1 MRQLGAP
8 VGLGRIFH
16 FWSPLASTWLLMAV
30 EGPFLAAVIARLH
43 EPTHNLAAFGVGFAV
58 AMLVESPVIMLL
70 SASTALVDGPQSF
83 RKLRAFTMILNVVV
97 TATMLL
103 LVLTPLWE
111 TLARRLLELDPTTAH
126 LSRAALLLLTP
137 WPAAIGYRRFY
148 QGVMIRAG
156 RTRLVAYGTL
166 TRLAAMA
173 TSALLLSRVAGLPGA
188 KVGAVALSAGVVV
201 EAIACRLMARRV
213 VRKLSR
219 ERDDPARAPLTLPAI
234 VSFYYP
240 LALTSALGI
249 AVQPMTTFFMGHA
262 RFPLESLAVLP
273 VVNSL
278 SFLFRSFGLA
288 YQEVA
293 IALLARNR
301 ENLAS
306 LTRFAVI
313 LALATSIGQALIV
326 FTPLA
331 TFWLSGVS
339 GLGPELIGF
348 AYVPARLLVVIPG
361 LAVFL
366 SLERAILVD
375 ARNLLPVTWGTLVE
389 VLALLVSLALTVHG
403 FAWIGATA
411 AALSVGFGRLCGGGY
426 LLPPCLRAL
435 RGWRPAAF
443 EARAPHLG

>member
-1 MRQLGAP
+1 
-8 VGLGRIFH
+8 
-16 FWSPLASTWLLMAV
+16 MAV
-30 EGPFLAAVIARLH
+30 EGPFLAAVIARLN
-43 EPTHNLAAFGVGFAV
+43 EPMHNLAAFGVAFSV

-70 SASTALVDGPQSF
+70 SASTALVDGPQAF
-83 RKLRAFTMILNVVV
+83 RKLRAFTMSLNVVV

-111 TLARRLLELDPTTAH
+111 TLARRVLELDPTTAH
-126 LSRAALLLLTP
+126 LSRDALLLLTP

-148 QGVMIRAG
+148 QGVLIRRG
-156 RTRLVAYGTL
+156 RTRLVAYGTI
-166 TRLAAMA
+166 TRLLSMA
-173 TSALLLSRVAGLPGA
+173 TSALALSQLTDLPGA
-188 KVGAVALSAGVVV
+188 KVGAIALSAGVVV
-201 EAIACRLMARRV
+201 EALACRLMARPV
-213 VRKLSR
+213 VRELR
-219 ERDDPARAPLTLPAI
+219 RAPEDTTRPPLTLAA
-234 VSFYYP
+234 VTSFYFP

-293 IALLARNR
+293 IALLARDR
-301 ENLAS
+301 SNLAP

-313 LALATSIGQALIV
+313 LALASSAGQALIV
-326 FTPLA
+326 FVTPLA
-331 TFWLSGVS
+331 RFWLSDVA
-339 GLGPELIGF
+339 GLGTGLTDF
-348 AYVPARLLVVIPG
+348 AYTPARLLVVIPG

-375 ARNLLPVTWGTLVE
+375 ARDLPPVTWGTVAE
-389 VLALLVSLALTVHG
+389 IVALGLSLMLTVHG
-403 FAWIGATA
+403 LELVGATA
-411 AALSVGFGRLCGGGY
+411 AAFSVGFGRLCGGAY
-426 LLPPCLRAL
+426 LLAPSLRAL
-435 RGWRPAAF
+435 RGWRATAF